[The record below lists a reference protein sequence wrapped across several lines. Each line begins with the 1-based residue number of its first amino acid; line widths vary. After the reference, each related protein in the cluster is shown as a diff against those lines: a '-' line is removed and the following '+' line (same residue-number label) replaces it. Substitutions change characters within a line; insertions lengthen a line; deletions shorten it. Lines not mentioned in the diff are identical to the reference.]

1 MVQRRSVMQAIMSL
15 ALANGPIQGLA
26 VAEAEARTTALTIV
40 AGEPEW
46 LSLASSL
53 ADELDHRN
61 GLRLVPTL
69 GRGSLQSLA
78 DLAQLQGADAAII
91 AADTLAYAD
100 AQGLLAPAHDRFSY
114 VARLQSLPI
123 VLVTHSSI
131 PSLTMLANKRLC
143 TGPAQSAAFATGE
156 LVFGTL
162 GVPFVRVPKSHSEG
176 LAALQRG
183 DADGALLLGTDAL
196 KNAGALNKFHILPL
210 PVPQGL
216 DAVYEAHT
224 LDQKDL
230 PGLPANAPKL
240 ETISTALVLAT
251 SAMRRNAEQSAAL
264 KRLIAELFNGPTQLP
279 WLATSTLANDVPGW
293 RRNPLAPKTQTE
305 INNATQQN

>member
-1 MVQRRSVMQAIMSL
+1 MQRRSVIQAIMSL
-15 ALANGPIQGLA
+15 ALAQTITTPD
-26 VAEAEARTTALTIV
+26 AEARATALSIV

-46 LSLASSL
+46 LALATSL
-53 ADELDHRN
+53 ADELDHRQ
-61 GLRLVPTL
+61 GLRLVPIQ

-78 DLAQLQGADAAII
+78 DLVQLQGADAAIV

-100 AQGLLAPAHDRFSY
+100 AQGLLAPAHNRFSY

-196 KNAGALNKFHILPL
+196 KNAGALSNFHILPL

-216 DAVYEAHT
+216 EIVYEPHT
-224 LDQKDL
+224 LDKKDL
-230 PGLPANAPKL
+230 PGLPANGPKL
-240 ETISTALVLAT
+240 DTISTALILAT
-251 SAMRRNAEQSAAL
+251 STMQRNAEQGAAL
-264 KRLIAELFNGPTQLP
+264 KRLIAELFSGPTQLP
-279 WLATSTLANDVPGW
+279 WLSANTLANDVPGW
-293 RRNPLAPKTQTE
+293 QRNPLAAGTA
-305 INNATQQN
+305 NSTQQN

>member
-1 MVQRRSVMQAIMSL
+1 MMQRRSVMQAIMSL
-15 ALANGPIQGLA
+15 ALAQTMTTT
-26 VAEAEARTTALTIV
+26 EAEARATALTIV

-46 LSLASSL
+46 LGLATNL
-53 ADELDHRN
+53 ADELDHRQ
-61 GLRLVPTL
+61 GLRLIPTQ

-183 DADGALLLGTDAL
+183 DADAVLLLGTETLKINTAL
-196 KNAGALNKFHILPL
+196 GNFHILPL

-216 DAVYEAHT
+216 ETVYEAHT
-224 LDQKDL
+224 LNQKDL
-230 PGLPANAPKL
+230 PGLPANGPKL
-240 ETISTALVLAT
+240 DTISTSLVLAT
-251 SAMRRNAEQSAAL
+251 SSMRRNAEQNTAL
-264 KRLIAELFNGPTQLP
+264 KRLIAELFSGPTQLP
-279 WLATSTLANDVPGW
+279 WLSTETLKNDVPGW
-293 RRNPLAPKTQTE
+293 QRNPLAVGA
-305 INNATQQN
+305 NNSTQQN